1 MFNTSEFII
10 SATSK
15 KPFKNSEKLNEYVF
29 LGRSNVGKSSL
40 INCLCNKKLLAK
52 VSSKPGKTI
61 TLNYYLIDNSFYLV
75 DVPGYGFA
83 QRSQNMKEEFGES
96 IESYLKNNHQIKMCF
111 LLVDTKVGPTNDDLL
126 MYDYLKYLN
135 MNVTVVATKS
145 DKVGN
150 SLIYRH
156 KKQIMEK
163 INDNIILTSTIKKT
177 GINELKLLF
186 SGEKNEE

>member
-1 MFNTSEFII
+1 MFNASEFII

-83 QRSQNMKEEFGES
+83 QRSQNMKEEFGKS
-96 IESYLKNNHQIKMCF
+96 IESYLKNNPQIKMCF

>member
-83 QRSQNMKEEFGES
+83 QRSQNMKEEFGKS
-96 IESYLKNNHQIKMCF
+96 IESYLKNNPQIKMCF